1 MEQAKEFLRSAPEI
15 SIFGICAVMVDE
27 LRGFERAF
35 KSGQLTTKAFW
46 EKSTVVV
53 AQLCETATTT
63 ERFGLVLP
71 VIGPGEFSPFFW
83 RWFNWWDDYFQT
95 LTPAQ
100 VNELEAMARERKPE
114 TVSSMRSVRNV
125 LRVSLSKIR
134 RRAFAPHNRAV
145 VLIAV
150 HVRPLPR

>member
-1 MEQAKEFLRSAPEI
+1 VSDTTIKSSVSVEQAKEFLRSAPEI

-114 TVSSMRSVRNV
+114 TEHYRPHGHWADYRNTP
-125 LRVSLSKIR
+125 
-134 RRAFAPHNRAV
+134 AFSIVESEPQ
-145 VLIAV
+145 
-150 HVRPLPR
+150 